1 MELRSE
7 SLILE
12 RLQYT
17 RPREHGVW
25 TASFRFLLDG
35 GVFVS
40 PSHSDWFRTPVETGR
55 WPLSVFLLAIQRIC
69 ATEAVRP
76 IRPDRAETLALLSVS
91 GFRLWKQAGV
101 LWGGTGAGRTSTA
114 DARSAVL
121 ASISGSEERT
131 GTQRSRRCL
140 SSAKERVTR
149 IGR

>member
-1 MELRSE
+1 M
-7 SLILE
+7 
-12 RLQYT
+12 
-17 RPREHGVW
+17 
-25 TASFRFLLDG
+25 
-35 GVFVS
+35 FVS

-69 ATEAVRP
+69 TTKAVRP

-91 GFRLWKQAGV
+91 GIRLWKQAGV

-131 GTQRSRRCL
+131 VDGYAAAKEGF